1 MSDNLRALL
10 NFFGGNIE
18 AIRSFVNW
26 HWVMGTYP
34 AETAREVLK
43 ELDKYEQSKKNLGD
57 VKDEE

>member
-1 MSDNLRALL
+1 VSDNLRALL

-26 HWVMGTYP
+26 HWAMGTYP

>member
-1 MSDNLRALL
+1 
-10 NFFGGNIE
+10 
-18 AIRSFVNW
+18 
-26 HWVMGTYP
+26 MGTYP